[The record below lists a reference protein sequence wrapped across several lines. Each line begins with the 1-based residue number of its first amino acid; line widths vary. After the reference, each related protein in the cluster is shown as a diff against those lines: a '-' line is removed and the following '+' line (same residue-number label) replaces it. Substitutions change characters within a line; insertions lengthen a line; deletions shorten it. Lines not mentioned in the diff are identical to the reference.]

1 MQTERLTFTEFLVE
15 MHERKDFRGQL
26 KTLELLVIL
35 GMLLACH
42 QAEQV
47 EQQIRL
53 IFSSKG
59 KRKLRILLNQDLNRP
74 GYRGGCLV

>member
-1 MQTERLTFTEFLVE
+1 MIRVWEIT
-15 MHERKDFRGQL
+15 FRGQQ

-42 QAEQV
+42 QEELV

-53 IFSSKG
+53 IFSSRE
-59 KRKLRILLNQDLNRP
+59 KRKLRILLNQDQR
-74 GYRGGCLV
+74 YH